1 MVVALAMLSLSVA
14 GCDHPMRGPDLPPD
28 GGWRRNFI
36 ELDQGL
42 EHVFAACG
50 LSQLRHMNL
59 GDAENDGRGDSV
71 QLALSTA
78 AVNLN
83 YLANSG
89 CLTKKPADGLS
100 ACATH
105 FCSPEDRNDVTGTDQ
120 CCDMSSGRC
129 APSGK
134 PCVYEVPHGKPL
146 KDCLSGQP
154 PLRFVECQPQS
165 HQ

>member
-1 MVVALAMLSLSVA
+1 MRLALVALALAVA
-14 GCDHPMRGPDLPPD
+14 GCDHPMRGPDLPPG
-28 GGWRRNFI
+28 GGWRRNFL

-89 CLTKKPADGLS
+89 CLKKQLS

-105 FCSPEDRNDVTGTDQ
+105 FCSPEETARDHSGNGVVYRNDVTGTEQ
-120 CCDMSSGRC
+120 CCDLIFGC
-129 APSGK
+129 AQPK
-134 PCVYEVPHGKPL
+134 PCVYEVPHGKSFHGIPTTVL
-146 KDCLSGQP
+146 
-154 PLRFVECQPQS
+154 PQS